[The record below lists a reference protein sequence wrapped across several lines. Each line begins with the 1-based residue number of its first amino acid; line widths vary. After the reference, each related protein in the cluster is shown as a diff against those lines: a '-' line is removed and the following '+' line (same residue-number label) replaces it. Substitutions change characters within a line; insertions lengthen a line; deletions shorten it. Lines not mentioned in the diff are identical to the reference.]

1 MGPDFRNRGEKKN
14 GWRLP
19 LKPKNNANGGLGITS
34 VVDPDPVGAETFS
47 RIRIRNE
54 FEVKL
59 GTPKT

>member
-1 MGPDFRNRGEKKN
+1 VGSGFLSWRGKKN
-14 GWRLP
+14 SWRLS

-34 VVDPDPVGAETFS
+34 VVDPDPVRAETFS